1 MRRDTAHKKITTFN
15 RTIKGSQFGTEPRPS
30 GKNCQF
36 VIKSVLQNIVTCFLV
51 KLGRDNLMRKVKFEM
66 DEDFVEILP
75 FALVVS
81 DRSGELDD

>member
-1 MRRDTAHKKITTFN
+1 
-15 RTIKGSQFGTEPRPS
+15 
-30 GKNCQF
+30 
-36 VIKSVLQNIVTCFLV
+36 
-51 KLGRDNLMRKVKFEM
+51 MRKVKFEM

>member
-1 MRRDTAHKKITTFN
+1 LVRNPVPQEKTVK
-15 RTIKGSQFGTEPRPS
+15 
-30 GKNCQF
+30 F

>member
-1 MRRDTAHKKITTFN
+1 MVRNPVPQEKTVK
-15 RTIKGSQFGTEPRPS
+15 
-30 GKNCQF
+30 F